1 MTIYIDIVMEKTILE
16 INLLE
21 RKIASNS
28 KRIEKKYNLIIHKF
42 DAYCTHQ
49 HVTVM
54 DEISWMSESGYS
66 AIELLEYIDY
76 HYDELECALNG
87 DEYKEPKKH
96 DRYLCMG
103 CKLRKIVDYERSI
116 LVCTKCGEF
125 EYYPVHVPSY
135 NHTMRYSRRK
145 CVYKRYD
152 NFKTILDQFFYGGKR
167 VVPDDVMETIRDE
180 IRDET
185 NILYPYEKPI
195 TIPILECILKRN
207 KMMKYKTSIYFI
219 FFKLKSQP
227 LPYITITEKNMML
240 NMFNVVSNI
249 YDKYKPKGRKSF
261 LNYSFVLK
269 KLLIKL
275 GKVEYAKYIPQLKTK
290 SKQKELEQ
298 VWELITKDPEWVA
311 ALQKRKI
318 V

>member
-1 MTIYIDIVMEKTILE
+1 MSILE
-16 INLLE
+16 TI
-21 RKIASNS
+21 SMMS
-28 KRIEKKYNLIIHKF
+28 KY
-42 DAYCTHQ
+42 
-49 HVTVM
+49 
-54 DEISWMSESGYS
+54 GYTDK
-66 AIELLEYIDY
+66 ELLEYIDEN
-76 HYDELECALNG
+76 HDELECELNG
-87 DEYKEPKKH
+87 EVYEEPKKH

-135 NHTMRYSRRK
+135 NHTMRPRRK

-152 NFKTILDQFFYGGKR
+152 NFKTILDRLFYGGNK
-167 VVPDDVMETIRDE
+167 VVPDDIMEAIRDE
-180 IRDET
+180 IHDET
-185 NILYPYEKPI
+185 NIFYNYTIPL

-219 FFKLKSQP
+219 YFKLKSQP
-227 LPYITITEKNMML
+227 LPCITITEKDMML
-240 NMFNVVSNI
+240 NMFNVVSSI

-269 KLLIKL
+269 KLLMML

-290 SKQKELEQ
+290 SIQKELERI
-298 VWELITKDPEWVA
+298 WELITEDPEWVA